1 VKLEMSRCW
10 VDSAVDYMERL
21 MMGRRGRDQD
31 STELGWIQGFK
42 RTGGRASDRTDRRT
56 TRVYIR

>member
-1 VKLEMSRCW
+1 
-10 VDSAVDYMERL
+10 VDSAVDYMERS

-42 RTGGRASDRTDRRT
+42 RAGGRTSDRTGMRV
-56 TRVYIR
+56 TRVYIEEQ